1 MSIQSSP
8 FEFMVKYTPQR
19 EWIEGKGVLLWLAF
33 FFIELGAGMF
43 VIASLFESI
52 IGMFTGWLICGLLGG
67 GCHILYLGKPLNF
80 YRAFLRPSTSW
91 ISRGMSFVMGF
102 LILGFV
108 HMILVNWVT
117 SFIAL
122 LVIINILAFLTVIY
136 GGFAM
141 NFVNGIPLWNTALLP
156 ILYVAAGFWGGAELA
171 SGVAATTGIE
181 AEIAHYIASVLLL
194 AIVLIIPSYLISVR
208 YGSSAGSISAREIV
222 VGKGWPLFWFVV
234 VVIGILFPICASLST
249 FIFGVHLTLVV
260 LWIAIICGLLGDLS
274 MRFLLLKN
282 GYYAPLT
289 PISDV
294 PSSPL

>member
-1 MSIQSSP
+1 
-8 FEFMVKYTPQR
+8 MVKYTPQR

-43 VIASLFESI
+43 VIASLFNSI
-52 IGMFTGWLICGLLGG
+52 IGMFIGWLICGVLGG
-67 GCHILYLGKPLNF
+67 GCHVLYLGKPLNF

-102 LILGFV
+102 LILGFL
-108 HMILVNWVT
+108 HMILVNWVS
-117 SFIAL
+117 SFIVL
-122 LVIINILAFLTVIY
+122 LVIVDILAFLTVIY

-208 YGSSAGSISAREIV
+208 YGSSAGQISAREIV
-222 VGKGWPLFWFVV
+222 TGKGWPLFWFVV
-234 VVIGILFPICASLST
+234 VVIGILLPVCAALST
-249 FIFGVHLTLVV
+249 FIFGVHLILPL
-260 LWIAIICGLLGDLS
+260 LWVAIICGLLGDLS

-294 PSSPL
+294 PESPL